1 MTMWVLILSSLQWD
15 DEANTQI
22 KVGYDEAPRKV

>member
-1 MTMWVLILSSLQWD
+1 MTQFLVLSSLQWD

-22 KVGYDEAPRKV
+22 KVGYDEGPRMV